1 MVDVFI
7 KVLLFD
13 ILFSDIFSLKF
24 SVVNSCRNFL
34 SGIESQHSPPSILPI
49 KTYDCSISSKNL
61 LLPFFSQQFERT

>member
-24 SVVNSCRNFL
+24 SVENFYRKLL
-34 SGIESQHSPPSILPI
+34 SKTSIEIGYDNLIYNYVQILCQTRVI
-49 KTYDCSISSKNL
+49 FLADK
-61 LLPFFSQQFERT
+61 

>member
-24 SVVNSCRNFL
+24 SVENSCRNFL
-34 SGIESQHSPPSILPI
+34 SKFSVEIGYDNLIYNYVQILCQTRVI
-49 KTYDCSISSKNL
+49 FLADK
-61 LLPFFSQQFERT
+61 

>member
-24 SVVNSCRNFL
+24 SVENFRQIFCRKLL
-34 SGIESQHSPPSILPI
+34 SKISVEIG
-49 KTYDCSISSKNL
+49 YDNL
-61 LLPFFSQQFERT
+61 IYNYVQIVCQTRVIFSADK